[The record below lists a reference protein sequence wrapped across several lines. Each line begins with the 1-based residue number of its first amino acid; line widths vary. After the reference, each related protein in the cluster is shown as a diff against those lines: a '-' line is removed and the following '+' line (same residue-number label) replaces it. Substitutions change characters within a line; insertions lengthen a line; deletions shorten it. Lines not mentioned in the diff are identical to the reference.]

1 MATVRE
7 LVVSFGFDVDDAPLQ
22 KMESALDEIKSGLL
36 AIGAAAV
43 GAAASLFGIAKS
55 TADAADAIKD
65 TSIAL
70 GINYDSLQRLGYAA
84 QMSGASQEMLADGL
98 RFLSKAAM
106 DTADSNSEASKAF
119 RALGISARDSTG
131 KLRSPDALLV
141 SMADAFKKLP
151 PGAEKSAMAMQFF
164 GRSGNQLVQF
174 LNEGSDGIR
183 ALGAEAE
190 SLGFIMDTAA
200 VEAGGAFNDE
210 LDRLSGVAKGIAR
223 SIGTGLIPVIMD
235 LMVAVRQWVLS
246 NREILKSRIQAFV
259 EVLSKFLQQLWRVSM
274 AVWQVFRALV
284 IAIDS
289 VAKSVGGFT
298 GVLSVLAGVMGLFAL
313 GRLGVAIF
321 DVAKGFLAIGRAAVL
336 AWRSALL
343 GPILIGAAVVAAF
356 LVIED
361 LIAFLDGRPSV
372 LGFLLKN
379 KDQILATLFRW
390 FERVKEIGYKA
401 IRALTVGFLEFFG
414 IPRAEAERAFDS
426 FANAVEGA
434 VDLAISA
441 LVPLGEFLLSGI
453 GVALD
458 GLILLAQGVS
468 RAFVAIATDPRQA
481 LTDFASTIG
490 DVVKGAFLSLFDV
503 ALALRD
509 RLMGALAGIGEAI
522 LGAFSRVRDVLAAA
536 VEGIA
541 SSFLSML
548 GAIGERIRGA
558 IIDPV
563 KAAVADAFGF
573 LRGKF
578 GTLAAKLGI
587 DLGSPEADAQT
598 ALAQVASVASSPF
611 PNISPA
617 ATVAAPSVGGA
628 VTMESTINVTVP
640 PGTDAAGVGEAVRQA
655 AAEEFQKI
663 LRPAARATVPGVF
676 Y

>member
-1 MATVRE
+1 
-7 LVVSFGFDVDDAPLQ
+7 
-22 KMESALDEIKSGLL
+22 
-36 AIGAAAV
+36 
-43 GAAASLFGIAKS
+43 
-55 TADAADAIKD
+55 
-65 TSIAL
+65 
-70 GINYDSLQRLGYAA
+70 
-84 QMSGASQEMLADGL
+84 
-98 RFLSKAAM
+98 
-106 DTADSNSEASKAF
+106 
-119 RALGISARDSTG
+119 
-131 KLRSPDALLV
+131 LLV
-141 SMADAFKKLP
+141 SMADAFKKMP
-151 PGAEKSAMAMQFF
+151 QGAEKSAMAMQFF

-174 LNEGSDGIR
+174 LNEGSSGIQ

-190 SLGFIMDTAA
+190 SLGFIMSDAA
-200 VEAGGAFNDE
+200 VESGGEFNDE

-223 SIGTGLIPVIMD
+223 SIGTGLIPIIMD
-235 LMVAVRQWVLS
+235 LMVATRQWIMS
-246 NREILKSRIQAFV
+246 NREILKSRIQSFV

-274 AVWQVFRALV
+274 AVWSVFKAL
-284 IAIDS
+284 IGAIDS

-298 GVLSVLAGVMGLFAL
+298 SVLSVLAGVMGLFAL
-313 GRLGVAIF
+313 GRLGMAIY
-321 DVAKGFLAIGRAAVL
+321 DVAKGFIAIGRAAVL

-379 KDQILATLFRW
+379 KDQILATLARW
-390 FERVKEIGYKA
+390 FERAKEIGYKA

-414 IPRAEAERAFDS
+414 IPRQEAERAFDS

-503 ALALRD
+503 ASALRD
-509 RLMGALAGIGEAI
+509 RIMGALAGIGEAI
-522 LGAFSRVRDVLAAA
+522 LGAFSKVKDVLAGA
-536 VEGIA
+536 VQ
-541 SSFLSML
+541 SVTDSFLAML
-548 GAIGERIRGA
+548 GAIGEKIRGA

-563 KAAVADAFGF
+563 RSAVADAIGF

-587 DLGSPEADAQT
+587 DLSLPEPEAQPAPLATVAAVQPF
-598 ALAQVASVASSPF
+598 LAQIASVANAPF
-611 PNISPA
+611 PGISPA
-617 ATVAAPSVGGA
+617 ATVAPSPAGGA
-628 VTMESTINVTVP
+628 VTMDTTINVTVP